1 MISYDTPDHRAD
13 LSPESVPDLAT
24 LVERAAA
31 LWPDRVAWTF
41 DEYAR
46 DLTFADIARGVRRTA
61 AELSRDGVGRDGRV
75 AVLLRNRPEFPL
87 TWLALAALGAAMVPV
102 NTAYRSHDAEHVL
115 RDSGAQLFVT
125 CEEFRPMAEKLL
137 ASVPTLHTVR
147 YVDGPSAPAVSS
159 TSLAQAPVLSGAPPG
174 PGELANIQYTS
185 GTTGS
190 PKGCLLPHH
199 YWLSLAGS
207 LVTEFPRLGPDDT
220 LLTCQ
225 PFHYID
231 PQWNVAAAL
240 LAGSR
245 LVVLDR
251 FHPTT
256 FWQKVREHRVTY
268 FYCLGLMPTLL
279 LRMPEHPEDRDHRVR
294 AIQCSAIPPALHG
307 RLEERWGVPWY
318 EAFGMTETG
327 ADLRV
332 GPADHDAAVGSGC
345 IGRPLRH
352 RAVRVAGPDGTSLPA
367 HEVGEIQLRGPGM
380 MAGYLGRPDETAAA
394 FADGWFHTGDLGH
407 LDEEG
412 RVYFRGRLKDMIRR
426 SGENVSAA
434 ELEEVLTA
442 HPRVRLAAVVPVADE
457 LRGEEIKAYVVPDGA
472 EPAPDPD
479 DLAAH
484 CGERLAAFKVPRYW
498 ELRDR
503 LPMTPSERVSKGEL
517 RKSPAPA
524 GRTYDRQ
531 GKVWR

>member
-1 MISYDTPDHRAD
+1 MSGYDPAECAG
-13 LSPESVPDLAT
+13 LPPESVPDLAT

-31 LWPDRVAWTF
+31 RWPDRVAWTF
-41 DEYAR
+41 DEFGR
-46 DLTFADIARGVRRTA
+46 DLTFAEVARGVRRTA
-61 AELSRDGVGRDGRV
+61 AELSAAGVGRDGRV

-115 RDSGAQLFVT
+115 RDSGAHLLVT
-125 CEEFRPMAEKLL
+125 CEEFRPLAEELL
-137 ASVPTLHTVR
+137 ASVPTLRAVR
-147 YVDGPSAPAVSS
+147 YVDGSTPPAVP
-159 TSLAQAPVLSGAPPG
+159 APVSPGGPSG
-174 PGELANIQYTS
+174 PGELVNVQYTS

-190 PKGCLLPHH
+190 PKGCLLPHR
-199 YWLSLAGS
+199 YWLALAGS
-207 LVTEFPRLGPDDT
+207 LVTEFPHLGPEDT

-256 FWQKVREHRVTY
+256 FWRKVREHRVTY

-279 LRMPEHPEDRDHRVR
+279 LRMPEHPDDRDHHVR
-294 AIQCSAIPPALHG
+294 AVQCSAIPPALHS

-352 RAVRVAGPDGTSLPA
+352 RAVRIAGPDGAALPA
-367 HEVGEIQLRGPGM
+367 RAVGEIQLRGPGM
-380 MAGYLGRPDETAAA
+380 MAGYLGRPEETAAA

-412 RVYFRGRLKDMIRR
+412 RVHFRGRLKDMIRR
-426 SGENVSAA
+426 SGENVAAA
-434 ELEEVLTA
+434 EVEEVLTA

-457 LRGEEIKAYVVPDGA
+457 LRGEEIKAYVVPDGDG
-472 EPAPDPD
+472 PGPGPDE
-479 DLAAH
+479 LAAH

-503 LPMTPSERVSKGEL
+503 LPLTPSERVAKGEL
-517 RKSPAPA
+517 RKLPVSA

-531 GKVWR
+531 DTVWR